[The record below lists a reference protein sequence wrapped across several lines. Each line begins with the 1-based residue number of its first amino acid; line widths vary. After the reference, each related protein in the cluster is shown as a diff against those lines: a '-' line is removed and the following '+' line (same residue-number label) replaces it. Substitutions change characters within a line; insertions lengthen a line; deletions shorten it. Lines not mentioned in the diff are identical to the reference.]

1 MNENTKEVN
10 LSTPGNDASP
20 PQGESMTP
28 NADTTIGDLVTAVFD
43 EAAHYRTDLREVSQI
58 ATQAVTRLLRRARR
72 RSDVIDAIRGV
83 ISDGCRLP
91 AYGTPVPVSAQ
102 IRVAVY
108 AAASSRSQRRS
119 TGAHGSCSLGRSHDL
134 QRS

>member
-1 MNENTKEVN
+1 MK
-10 LSTPGNDASP
+10 ST
-20 PQGESMTP
+20 T
-28 NADTTIGDLVTAVFD
+28 DTTIGDLVTAAFD
-43 EAAHYRTDLREVSQI
+43 EAAHYTTDLRKVSQV
-58 ATQAVTRLLRRARR
+58 ATQAVTRLLRRARS

>member
-1 MNENTKEVN
+1 MNERAKKTE
-10 LSTPGNDASP
+10 LSTQRNDASP
-20 PQGESMTP
+20 PQKESMKSST
-28 NADTTIGDLVTAVFD
+28 DTTIGELVTAAFD
-43 EAAHYRTDLREVSQI
+43 EAAHYTTDLRKVSQV
-58 ATQAVTRLLRRARR
+58 ATQAVTRLLRRARS
-72 RSDVIDAIRGV
+72 RSEVIDAIRGV

-108 AAASSRSQRRS
+108 AAASSRFQRRS

>member
-1 MNENTKEVN
+1 MNERAKKTE
-10 LSTPGNDASP
+10 LSTQGNDASP
-20 PQGESMTP
+20 PQRESMKSTT
-28 NADTTIGDLVTAVFD
+28 DTTIGDLVTAAFD
-43 EAAHYRTDLREVSQI
+43 EAAHYTTDLRKVSQV
-58 ATQAVTRLLRRARR
+58 ATQAVTRLLRRARS

>member
-10 LSTPGNDASP
+10 LSTPGNDASL

-28 NADTTIGDLVTAVFD
+28 NADTTIGDLVAAAFD
-43 EAAHYRTDLREVSQI
+43 EAAHYTTDLRKVSQI
-58 ATQAVTRLLRRARR
+58 ATQAVTRLLRRARS

-91 AYGTPVPVSAQ
+91 AYGTPVRVSAQ

-119 TGAHGSCSLGRSHDL
+119 NGAHGSCSLGRSRDL